1 MEVVVAEIPDI
12 KLITS
17 KAFEDKRGYFSETWN
32 YRDFTEAVG
41 DFRFVQ
47 DNHSL
52 SRLAGTLRGLHFQC
66 PPAAQDKLVRC
77 LRGRVFDVAVDI
89 RHDSPSFGK
98 HVAVELSAENR
109 RQVLIPAGFA
119 HGFLTLE
126 PDTELFYKSTGY
138 YSQAHDMG
146 ITWDDPTLAIDW
158 PVPPGG
164 LILSDKDKTLPR
176 FSDLPPIF

>member
-1 MEVVVAEIPDI
+1 MEVVAAEIPDI
-12 KLITS
+12 KIIIP
-17 KAFEDKRGYFSETWN
+17 KAFQDRRGYFSETWN
-32 YRDFTEAVG
+32 HRVFTEAVG

-52 SRLAGTLRGLHFQC
+52 SRLAGTLRGLHFQR
-66 PPAAQDKLVRC
+66 PPAAQGKLIRC

-89 RHDSPSFGK
+89 RHGSPSFGQ

-109 RQVLIPAGFA
+109 RQMLIPAGFA

-146 ITWDDPTLAIDW
+146 VTWDDPTLAIDW
-158 PVPPGG
+158 PLPSHGP
-164 LILSDKDKTLPR
+164 ILSDKDKALPY